1 MAAASAGAALSEKL
15 FDKAVNSALGKV
27 NTGIVK
33 LTEHQLKA
41 LNSFLCGKLKI
52 RLFACLLTMANQ
64 LSINF
69 ALLL

>member
-15 FDKAVNSALGKV
+15 FDKTVNSALGKV

-33 LTEHQLKA
+33 LTKHQLKA
-41 LNSFLCGKLKI
+41 FIIFFVEKI
-52 RLFACLLTMANQ
+52 RLFACLPAMVNQ